1 MQRQQQQLDQARQQQ
16 QMQRLQRQQEQED
29 AVRNTG
35 STPPL
40 QIDHVSPPAP
50 AHFTSAD
57 QSPASADPHSDAGAS
72 TAGAQQN
79 EPLAQLHFHHLLHAG
94 MAEALKTDT
103 VDQQYALL
111 EALSPLPTS
120 SSLTPLQAS
129 ITPVLLTPTPDQP
142 GLTKAPPPPVQRIL
156 PFRLEPPRRRG
167 TTRPWYSIPS
177 GPGGHPIISPEPSA
191 YQAHVV
197 GTPSQSHAVKCEKYG
212 EAVLV

>member
-1 MQRQQQQLDQARQQQ
+1 
-16 QMQRLQRQQEQED
+16 
-29 AVRNTG
+29 
-35 STPPL
+35 
-40 QIDHVSPPAP
+40 
-50 AHFTSAD
+50 
-57 QSPASADPHSDAGAS
+57 
-72 TAGAQQN
+72 
-79 EPLAQLHFHHLLHAG
+79 

-129 ITPVLLTPTPDQP
+129 ITPVLLTSTRDQP

-156 PFRLEPPRRRG
+156 PFRPEPPRRRG

-212 EAVLV
+212 EAVGHILSHFASHTPPEGLCPNCFLFHPGHACASPLNRWGEFLLPGVHTTCSACAKLHARNQACTTLAYLFE